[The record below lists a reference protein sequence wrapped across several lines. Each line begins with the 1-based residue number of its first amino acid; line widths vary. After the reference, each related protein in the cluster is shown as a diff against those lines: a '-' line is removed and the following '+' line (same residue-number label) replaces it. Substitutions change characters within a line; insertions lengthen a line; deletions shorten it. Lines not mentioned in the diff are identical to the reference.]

1 MKTTLH
7 GHELC
12 YTDTGDGPPVVLV
25 HGMMSSSKTWSGQ
38 VDRLAAEHRV
48 ISPDLFGHGDS
59 AKPAGDYSLS
69 AHAASL
75 RDLLDA
81 VGIDGATFVGHSLG
95 GGIAMQMAYLFP
107 DRVDAVVLVSS
118 GGLGRELNPLLRA
131 ATLPGSELVLPVLS
145 SSWVHGIGDTA
156 LRLWGKAGLP
166 AVSPSTEEAWE
177 GLSSLSDGDTRRAFL
192 ATSRSVI
199 DVHGQTVSAQNR
211 LSGLASRPTMLIWGE
226 RDRIVPSAHVEA
238 AKRELPATR
247 IEMFSRSGHFPH
259 LDEPDRF
266 AQVLADFMSD
276 SFSAQRSSEQHPGAK
291 ADDATSSHPGSV
303 GAQTSEARSIT
314 IETIPAEP
322 TGTA

>member
-7 GHELC
+7 GHELS
-12 YTDTGDGPPVVLV
+12 YTDTGSGPPVVLV
-25 HGMMSSSKTWSGQ
+25 HGMMSSSRTWSGQ

-48 ISPDLFGHGDS
+48 IAPDLFGHGDS
-59 AKPAGDYSLS
+59 AKPAGDYSLG

-81 VGIDGATFVGHSLG
+81 LNVTGATFVGHSLG

-145 SSWVHGIGDTA
+145 SSWLHGIGDTA

-238 AKRELPATR
+238 AKQELPATR
-247 IEMFSRSGHFPH
+247 VEMFARSGHFPH

-266 AQVLADFMSD
+266 ARVLADFMSEHSSPNAPSPDFPSTESVSAD
-276 SFSAQRSSEQHPGAK
+276 SVNAESS
-291 ADDATSSHPGSV
+291 S
-303 GAQTSEARSIT
+303 
-314 IETIPAEP
+314 AEP
-322 TGTA
+322 VNAESSSAESSSSQPFQ